1 MARSF
6 LHSSL
11 LAIRNTTGHGR
22 LRTWPRP
29 ALASWLMTAL
39 IVGFLSVCCAPY
51 MAGQTWNGFSAAA
64 PPAVSWPEGAAV
76 GDFDNSGNLGFATCD
91 TYGYVYVFLGNGNGT
106 FTAAAPTT
114 TPYCSN
120 LVAGDFN
127 GDGKLDLAVND
138 YNNYTVTILLGN
150 GNGTFTQS
158 ASIALGTNNEAT
170 ALAVGDFNNDGKLD
184 LAVGVTRGSPSDQVR
199 IFLGNGDGTFT
210 AGPVLTLG
218 AYEPYGIAVGDFNG
232 DGKLDLAVA
241 DLGSAK
247 VTILLGNG
255 NGTFA
260 AGVQYATGGS
270 PWGITTGDF
279 NNDGKLDLAIANE
292 GSNNVTILLGNGN
305 GTFTAAASPA
315 TGKTPYGIAAGDFNG
330 DGKLDLAVVNGATTA
345 RTVTILLGNGNGTFT
360 AAPGTPATGATPMAI
375 GVGDWNG
382 DGFPDL
388 VVPNY
393 SSSNMTVLLNL
404 GPFPTTTT
412 LAASPNPVI
421 YGNPLSLTA
430 TIANNGIGDPSPT
443 GTVTFYSDGAS
454 VGTGSVSSNVASAT
468 TTVLTAGTHTLTAQ
482 YSGSS
487 SYNSSTSSAITE
499 TVLKATPGVTV
510 SCSPN
515 PTTFG
520 SSATTCTG
528 QTSAGATGLM
538 SLTYNGTAWGS
549 GNVNSSGAFS
559 ISGLGGSLAGSYT
572 IAATYAGD
580 SNNNGGSGSTTYT
593 INKATPTLTWATPAA
608 ITYGTALSATQL
620 NATASTPGTFVYTP
634 AAGTVLATG
643 AHTLSVTFTPTD
655 TTDYTTASA
664 TVNLM
669 VNKAVVTVTANNASK
684 VYGTANPAF
693 TPNYS
698 GFVNG
703 DTSAVLTGS
712 PSLTTTATAASPA
725 GSYTIIAAT
734 GTLSAANY
742 SFVFVNG
749 TLTITKATSSLSV
762 SSTINPSIYGQSV
775 TFTLTVAGSGSGV
788 TPTGTVTLTKGG
800 TTLLGPTVLS
810 ASGTATYTTSTLPAG
825 VDTLQLNYSGDT
837 NYF

>member
-1 MARSF
+1 VS
-6 LHSSL
+6 
-11 LAIRNTTGHGR
+11 
-22 LRTWPRP
+22 
-29 ALASWLMTAL
+29 
-39 IVGFLSVCCAPY
+39 
-51 MAGQTWNGFSAAA
+51 GQTWNGFSAAA
-64 PPAVSWPEGAAV
+64 SPTVSWPEGVAV
-76 GDFDNSGNLGFATCD
+76 GDFDGSGHISFATCD

-106 FTAAAPTT
+106 FTAAAPTAA
-114 TPYCSN
+114 PNCST

-138 YNNYTVTILLGN
+138 YGNTAVTILLGN
-150 GNGTFTQS
+150 GNGTFTQA
-158 ASIALGTNNEAT
+158 ASLALGANNDPT
-170 ALAVGDFNNDGKLD
+170 ALAVGDFNNDGNLD
-184 LAVGVTRGSPSDQVR
+184 LAVGVTVGSPSDLVK
-199 IFLGNGDGTFT
+199 IFFGNGNGTFT
-210 AGPVLTLG
+210 AGTTVTLG
-218 AYEPYGIAVGDFNG
+218 AYEPYGIAVGDFTGTGN
-232 DGKLDLAVA
+232 LDLAVA
-241 DLGSAK
+241 DMGSAN

-279 NNDGKLDLAIANE
+279 NNDGIPDLAIANA
-292 GSNNVTILLGNGN
+292 GSNNVTVLLGKGD

-315 TGKTPYGIAAGDFNG
+315 TGKTPYGIVAADFNG
-330 DGKLDLAVVNGATTA
+330 TGNLDLAVVNGAPSA
-345 RTVTILLGNGNGTFT
+345 QTVTILMGNGKGTFT
-360 AAPGTPATGATPMAI
+360 AVPGTPATGATPMAI

-393 SSSNMTVLLNL
+393 GSSNMTVLLNL

-412 LAASPNPVI
+412 LAASPNPVV
-421 YGNPLSLTA
+421 YGNPLALMA
-430 TIANNGIGDPSPT
+430 TIANNGVGDPSPT
-443 GTVTFYSDGAS
+443 GTVTFYSDGTA
-454 VGTGSVSSNVASAT
+454 VGTGSVSSKVASAT

-487 SYNSSTSSAITE
+487 SYNGSTSSAITQ
-499 TVLKATPGVTV
+499 TVLKATPGVTA

-520 SSATTCTG
+520 SSTTTCIG

-538 SLTYNGTAWGS
+538 SLTYNGTGWGS
-549 GNVNSSGAFS
+549 GDVNSSGAFS
-559 ISGLGGSLAGSYT
+559 VSGLGGLGAGPYT
-572 IAATYAGD
+572 ITAAYAGD
-580 SNNNGGSGSTTYT
+580 SNNNGGTGSTTYT
-593 INKATPTLTWATPAA
+593 INKATPTVTWPTPAA

-634 AAGTVLATG
+634 TVGTVLAAG
-643 AHTLSVTFTPTD
+643 VHTLSVTFNPSD

-664 TVNLM
+664 TVNLT
-669 VNKAVVTVTANNASK
+669 VNRAVLTVKANNAWK

-693 TPNYS
+693 SPSYS

-712 PSLTTTATAASPA
+712 PSLTTTATAASPV
-725 GSYTIIAAT
+725 GSYTITAAA

-742 SFVFVNG
+742 SFAFANG

-762 SSTINPSIYGQSV
+762 SSTINPSTYGQSV

-800 TTLLGPTVLS
+800 TTLLGTTSLS
-810 ASGTATYTTSTLPAG
+810 ASGTATYTTSTLSVG
-825 VDTLQLNYSGDT
+825 VDTLKLNYSGDT

>member
-1 MARSF
+1 
-6 LHSSL
+6 
-11 LAIRNTTGHGR
+11 
-22 LRTWPRP
+22 
-29 ALASWLMTAL
+29 
-39 IVGFLSVCCAPY
+39 

-64 PPAVSWPEGAAV
+64 SPTVSWPEGIAV
-76 GDFDNSGNLGFATCD
+76 GDFDGSGHLGFATCD
-91 TYGYVYVFLGNGNGT
+91 TSGYVYVFLGNGNGT

-114 TPYCSN
+114 APNCST

-138 YNNYTVTILLGN
+138 FGNDTVTILLGN

-158 ASIALGTNNEAT
+158 ASLALGTNNDPT
-170 ALAVGDFNNDGKLD
+170 ALAVGDFNDDGKLD
-184 LAVGVTRGSPSDQVR
+184 LAVGVTVGSPSDLVK
-199 IFLGNGDGTFT
+199 IFLGNGNGTFT
-210 AGPVLTLG
+210 AGTTITMG
-218 AYEPYGIAVGDFNG
+218 AYEPYGIAIGDFNG

-241 DLGSAK
+241 DMGSAK

-260 AGVQYATGGS
+260 AGILYATGGS
-270 PWGITTGDF
+270 PLGITTGDF

-315 TGKTPYGIAAGDFNG
+315 TGKTPYGVVAADFNG
-330 DGKLDLAVVNGATTA
+330 DGNLDLAVVNGATTA

-360 AAPGTPATGATPMAI
+360 AASGTPATGAAPMAI

-393 SSSNMTVLLNL
+393 SSSNMTVLLNR
-404 GPFPTTTT
+404 GPFPTTTA
-412 LAASPNPVI
+412 LGASPNPVV

-430 TIANNGIGDPSPT
+430 AIADHGIGDPSPT
-443 GTVTFYSDGAS
+443 GTVTFYSDGTS
-454 VGTGSVSSNVASAT
+454 VGTGSVSSNVASVV

-487 SYNSSTSSAITE
+487 NYNGSTSSAVTE

-520 SSATTCTG
+520 SSTTTCTG
-528 QTSAGATGLM
+528 QTSADATGLM

-549 GNVNSSGAFS
+549 GDVNSSGAFS
-559 ISGLGGSLAGSYT
+559 VSGLGGSPAGSYT

-580 SNNNGGSGSTTYT
+580 SNNNGGSGNTTYT
-593 INKATPTLTWATPAA
+593 INKATPTVTWATPAA
-608 ITYGTALSATQL
+608 ITYGTALSVTQL
-620 NATASTPGTFVYTP
+620 NATASTLGTFAYIP
-634 AAGTVLATG
+634 AAGTVLTAGT
-643 AHTLSVTFTPTD
+643 HTLSVTFTPTD

-664 TVNLM
+664 TVNLT
-669 VNKAVVTVTANNASK
+669 VTKAILAVTANDASK

-693 TPNYS
+693 TPIYS

-712 PSLTTTATAASPA
+712 PSLTTTATAASPV
-725 GSYTIIAAT
+725 GSYTITAAA
-734 GTLSAANY
+734 GTLSAVNY
-742 SFVFVNG
+742 SFTFVNG
-749 TLTITKATSSLSV
+749 TLTITKATSVLSV
-762 SSTINPSIYGQSV
+762 TSSLNPSVFGNSV
-775 TFTLTVAGSGSGV
+775 TFTLIVGGSGSGV
-788 TPTGTVTLTKGG
+788 VPTGTVTFTEGG
-800 TTLLGPTVLS
+800 TTLLPTTALNG
-810 ASGTATYTTSTLPAG
+810 SGQATYVTSTLPAG
-825 VDTLQLNYSGDT
+825 LNILTLTYSGDT

>member
-1 MARSF
+1 MTRNF
-6 LHSSL
+6 LLSSL
-11 LAIRNTTGHGR
+11 LAIQNTIVRGSS
-22 LRTWPRP
+22 RTWPRQAS
-29 ALASWLMTAL
+29 ALKSWLTSAL
-39 IVGFLSVCCAPY
+39 IVGALSVCAAPY

-64 PPAVSWPEGAAV
+64 SPAVSWPEGVAV
-76 GDFDNSGNLGFATCD
+76 GDFDGSGHLGFATCD
-91 TYGYVYVFLGNGNGT
+91 TNGYVYVFLGNGDGT
-106 FTAAAPTT
+106 FTAAVPTAA
-114 TPYCSN
+114 PYCST

-127 GDGKLDLAVND
+127 GDGKLDLAVTN
-138 YNNYTVTILLGN
+138 NNYDTITILLGN
-150 GNGTFTQS
+150 GNGTFTQA
-158 ASIALGTNNEAT
+158 ASLALGTNNNPT

-184 LAVGVTRGSPSDQVR
+184 LAVGVTVGSPSDLVK
-199 IFLGNGDGTFT
+199 IFLGNGNGTFT
-210 AGPVLTLG
+210 PGPVLTLG
-218 AYEPYGIAVGDFNG
+218 AYQPYGIAVGDFTGNG
-232 DGKLDLAVA
+232 NLDLAVA

-247 VTILLGNG
+247 VTVLLGNG

-260 AGVQYATGGS
+260 AGVQYATGSS

-292 GSNNVTILLGNGN
+292 GSNNVTVLLGNGN

-315 TGKTPYGIAAGDFNG
+315 TGKFPCGIVAADFNG
-330 DGKLDLAVVNGATTA
+330 NGNLDLAVVNQSAK
-345 RTVTILLGNGNGTFT
+345 TVTILLGNGNGTFT
-360 AAPGTPATGATPMAI
+360 AAPGTPATRSGPMAI

-388 VVPNY
+388 VVANY
-393 SSSNMTVLLNL
+393 GSSNMTVLLNN
-404 GPFPTTTT
+404 GPFPTATT
-412 LAASPNPVI
+412 LAVSPNPVI

-430 TIANNGIGDPSPT
+430 TIANNGIGGPSPT
-443 GTVTFYSDGAS
+443 GTVTFYSDGTV
-454 VGTGSVSSNVASAT
+454 VGSGSVSSNLANVT
-468 TTVLTAGTHTLTAQ
+468 TSVLTVGTHTLTAQ

-487 SYNSSTSSAITE
+487 SYNASTSSAITE
-499 TVLKATPGVTV
+499 TVLKATPPVTV

-520 SSATTCTG
+520 SSTTTCTG

-549 GNVNSSGAFS
+549 GNVNSSAAFS
-559 ISGLGGSLAGSYT
+559 VSGLGGSLAGSYT
-572 IAATYAGD
+572 IVATYAGD
-580 SNNNGGSGSTTYT
+580 SNNNGGSGSTTYA
-593 INKATPTLTWATPAA
+593 INKATPTVTWATPAA

-620 NATASTPGTFVYTP
+620 NATASTPGTFAYTP
-634 AAGTVLATG
+634 AAGTVLAAG

-655 TTDYTTASA
+655 TSDYTTASA
-664 TVNLM
+664 TVNLT
-669 VNKAVVTVTANNASK
+669 VNRAVLTVTANNASQ
-684 VYGTANPAF
+684 VYGTANPTL
-693 TPNYS
+693 TPSYS

-703 DTSAVLTGS
+703 DTGAVLTGF
-712 PSLTTTATAASPA
+712 PSLTTTATAASPT
-725 GSYTIIAAT
+725 GSYTITAAA

-742 SFVFVNG
+742 SFAFVNG

-762 SSTINPSIYGQSV
+762 TSTINPSTYGQSV

-800 TTLLGPTVLS
+800 TTLLGTTVLS
-810 ASGTATYTTSTLPAG
+810 ASGTATYTTSTLPTG

>member
-1 MARSF
+1 
-6 LHSSL
+6 
-11 LAIRNTTGHGR
+11 
-22 LRTWPRP
+22 
-29 ALASWLMTAL
+29 
-39 IVGFLSVCCAPY
+39 

-64 PPAVSWPEGAAV
+64 SPTVSWPEGVVV
-76 GDFDNSGNLGFATCD
+76 GDFDGSGHMGFATCD

-106 FTAAAPTT
+106 FTAAAPTAA
-114 TPYCSN
+114 PNCST

-127 GDGKLDLAVND
+127 GDGKLDLAVPNFGND
-138 YNNYTVTILLGN
+138 TVLILLGN
-150 GNGTFTQS
+150 GNGTFTPGVS
-158 ASIALGTNNEAT
+158 LTLGTNNDPT
-170 ALAVGDFNNDGKLD
+170 SIAVGDFNGDGKLD
-184 LAVGVTRGSPSDQVR
+184 IAVGVTVGSPSDLVK
-199 IFLGNGDGTFT
+199 IFLGNGNGTFT
-210 AGPVLTLG
+210 AGTTITLG

-247 VTILLGNG
+247 VTVLLGNG

-279 NNDGKLDLAIANE
+279 NGDGKLDLAIANE

-315 TGKTPYGIAAGDFNG
+315 TGKTPYGIVAADFNG

-388 VVPNY
+388 AVANY
-393 SSSNMTVLLNL
+393 SSSNVTILLNL

-412 LAASPNPVI
+412 LAASPNPVV

-430 TIANNGIGDPSPT
+430 TIANNGIGDPSLT
-443 GTVTFYSDGAS
+443 GTVTFYSDGTS

-487 SYNSSTSSAITE
+487 SYNGSTSSAITE

-520 SSATTCTG
+520 SSTTTCTG

-549 GNVNSSGAFS
+549 GNVNGSGAFS

-572 IAATYAGD
+572 IVAAYAGD
-580 SNNNGGSGSTTYT
+580 SNNNGGLGSTTYT
-593 INKATPTLTWATPAA
+593 INKAMPTVTWPTPAA
-608 ITYGTALSATQL
+608 ISYGTALSATQL
-620 NATASTPGTFVYTP
+620 NATASTPGTFIYTP
-634 AAGTVLATG
+634 PAGTVLTAG
-643 AHTLSVTFTPTD
+643 LHTLSVTFTPTD

-664 TVNLM
+664 TVNLP
-669 VNKAVVTVTANNASK
+669 VNQAVLTVTANNASK

-693 TPNYS
+693 TPSYS

-712 PSLTTTATAASPA
+712 PSLTTTATAASPV
-725 GSYTIIAAT
+725 GSYTVTAAAGSLT
-734 GTLSAANY
+734 AVNY
-742 SFVFVNG
+742 SFIFVNG
-749 TLTITKATSSLSV
+749 TFTITKATSSLSI
-762 SSTINPSIYGQSV
+762 SSTINPSTYGQSV

-800 TTLLGPTVLS
+800 TTLLGTTSLS
-810 ASGTATYTTSTLPAG
+810 ASGTATYTTPTLSVG

>member
-1 MARSF
+1 MQKNIVRS
-6 LHSSL
+6 LSREWLRKGSAAKSRLSSALTMCAL
-11 LAIRNTTGHGR
+11 LFCAT
-22 LRTWPRP
+22 PY
-29 ALASWLMTAL
+29 
-39 IVGFLSVCCAPY
+39 LS
-51 MAGQTWNGFSAAA
+51 GQTWSGFSAAA
-64 PPAVSWPEGAAV
+64 SPTVSRPEGVAV
-76 GDFDNSGNLGFATCD
+76 GDFDGSGHTGFATCD

-106 FTAAAPTT
+106 FTAAVPTMAPN
-114 TPYCSN
+114 CSI

-127 GDGKLDLAVND
+127 GDGKLDLAVPNFGND
-138 YNNYTVTILLGN
+138 TVLILLGN
-150 GNGTFTQS
+150 GNGTFTPGVS
-158 ASIALGTNNEAT
+158 LALGTNNGPSSI
-170 ALAVGDFNNDGKLD
+170 AVGDFNGDGKLD
-184 LAVGVTRGSPSDQVR
+184 IAVAVTVGSPSDLVK
-199 IFLGNGDGTFT
+199 IFLGNGDGTFVAAST
-210 AGPVLTLG
+210 VTLG

-241 DLGSAK
+241 DSGSAE

-255 NGTFA
+255 DGTFA
-260 AGVQYATGGS
+260 AGGQYATGSS

-305 GTFTAAASPA
+305 GTFTAAASTA
-315 TGKTPYGIAAGDFNG
+315 TGKTPYGIAAADFNG
-330 DGKLDLAVVNGATTA
+330 DGNLDLAVVNSATSA
-345 RTVTILLGNGNGTFT
+345 QTVTILLGNGNGTFT
-360 AAPGTPATGATPMAI
+360 AAAASPATGTYPMAI
-375 GVGDWNG
+375 AVGDWNG

-412 LAASPNPVI
+412 LAASPNPVV
-421 YGNPLSLTA
+421 YGNLLSLTA
-430 TIANNGIGDPSPT
+430 TIANHGIGDPSPT
-443 GTVTFYSDGAS
+443 GTVTFYSDGTS

-482 YSGSS
+482 YAGSS
-487 SYNSSTSSAITE
+487 SYNASTSSAITE
-499 TVLKATPGVTV
+499 TILKATPGVTV

-520 SSATTCTG
+520 SSTTTCTG

-538 SLTYNGTAWGS
+538 SLTCNGTAWGS
-549 GNVNSSGAFS
+549 GGVDSSGAFS
-559 ISGLGGSLAGSYT
+559 ISGLSGLLAGSYT

-580 SNNNGGSGSTTYT
+580 SNNIGGSGSTTYT
-593 INKATPTLTWATPAA
+593 INKATPKVTWATPAA

-620 NATASTPGTFVYTP
+620 NATASTPGAFVYTP
-634 AAGTVLATG
+634 AAGTVLTVG
-643 AHTLSVTFTPTD
+643 VHTLSVTFTPTD
-655 TTDYTTASA
+655 TTDYTAASA
-664 TVNLM
+664 TVNLT
-669 VNKAVVTVTANNASK
+669 VHKAVLTATANNASK

-693 TPNYS
+693 TPSYS

-725 GSYTIIAAT
+725 GSYIITAAA
-734 GTLSAANY
+734 GTLSTANY

-749 TLTITKATSSLSV
+749 TLTITKATSSLSI
-762 SSTINPSIYGQSV
+762 SSTKNPSTYGQSV

-800 TTLLGPTVLS
+800 TTLLGTTSLS
-810 ASGTATYTTSTLPAG
+810 ASGTATYITSTLPVG